1 MTKELVQ
8 FWKGSEKAYNELYI
22 RGRIKDN
29 VRYTVLYEDGTI
41 REYLGK
47 RILNNCNL
55 EQLAALDD
63 VISVKSFQA
72 QISNKKFTNCRILV
86 GDNNAFDEK
95 GRLKDDYTPTDSD
108 TSLWYVMV
116 FEQEPSKPSQIIDFS
131 DKTARIKTYNMK
143 EYQVVDN
150 VLTTYDN
157 IIWHEK

>member
-47 RILNNCNL
+47 RILNNCDL

-63 VISVKSFQA
+63 VISVKRFQT
-72 QISNKKFTNCRILV
+72 QYSNKK
-86 GDNNAFDEK
+86 
-95 GRLKDDYTPTDSD
+95 
-108 TSLWYVMV
+108 
-116 FEQEPSKPSQIIDFS
+116 
-131 DKTARIKTYNMK
+131 
-143 EYQVVDN
+143 
-150 VLTTYDN
+150 
-157 IIWHEK
+157 